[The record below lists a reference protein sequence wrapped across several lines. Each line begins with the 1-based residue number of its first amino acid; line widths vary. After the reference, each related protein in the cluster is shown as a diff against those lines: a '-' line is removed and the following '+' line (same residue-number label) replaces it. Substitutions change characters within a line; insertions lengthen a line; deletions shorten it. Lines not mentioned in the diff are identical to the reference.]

1 MSTGEKDTKSPSRR
15 SGRGEEGVDVSPGDN
30 PEPTGE
36 GGDLG
41 GFHILP
47 RCSLTNK
54 RMIIRRRKE
63 ETTMAATAT
72 VGAEEGERKE

>member
-1 MSTGEKDTKSPSRR
+1 ME
-15 SGRGEEGVDVSPGDN
+15 VSPGDN

-47 RCSLTNK
+47 RCNFTKK